1 MLSPWPERRGR
12 NEKVKGFVDGDNV
25 FFAEMNTIRT
35 RQSEL
40 RMFLPV
46 SISSIMDSIPCAVRL
61 EAQHSAA
68 VVSNLGAP
76 ACTHMIFYLCFFI
89 SIQSLRVGTPKLQ
102 LLTTGHLIYPP
113 RQKRNVLTKRNTQ
126 HTVWRYP
133 CRPQITSV
141 GSSSWGFYFFYVSL
155 RSHCAIISQAL
166 NSKR

>member
-25 FFAEMNTIRT
+25 FFAEMNTIQT

-46 SISSIMDSIPCAVRL
+46 SISSIMDSIPFAVRL
-61 EAQHSAA
+61 EPRHSAA

-76 ACTHMIFYLCFFI
+76 ASTNNFFFFFFYFHSVAQGRHTKITAARHRPPDL
-89 SIQSLRVGTPKLQ
+89 
-102 LLTTGHLIYPP
+102 PP

-141 GSSSWGFYFFYVSL
+141 GSSSRGFYFLYVSL